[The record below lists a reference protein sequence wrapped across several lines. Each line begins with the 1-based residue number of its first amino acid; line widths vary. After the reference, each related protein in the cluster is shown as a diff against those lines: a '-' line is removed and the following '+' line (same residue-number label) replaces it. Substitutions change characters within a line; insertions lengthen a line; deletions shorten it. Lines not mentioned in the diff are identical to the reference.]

1 MLVEFCNPD
10 RRNRWENAAG
20 LGVYPQP
27 GGRFEIRGSD
37 GGRQLRLRPRA
48 WGFLPAPALPFAPG
62 DKNLEVR
69 LYRGGYLRAVVLH
82 DQVVSGAEI
91 DVRLR
96 AVAIDRAIDDALS
109 WRFVGRVDKRGS
121 GNLMLRKA
129 YWWSGLPPG
138 EFRLELRLLG
148 ASQPFMVREHLRP
161 QFGSDRVEDLPFE
174 VLNLRGQ
181 IHRVTVRA
189 VDSRQRPLAGLA
201 IPLDQ
206 TTLVG
211 VEGVKMAGKGA
222 VLYSTNALQNVLVV
236 VRGYRPEKVFGI
248 SGEHVVRLQP
258 GIPITVNLP
267 SISLPA
273 GLGLAVQIRRR
284 DYRPAETYRVGL
296 RHPVVERAGARY
308 LADLVGER
316 SITLR
321 YRGRRQWKTTLMEHG
336 QFVLDLH
343 LVRKGK
349 PPVRLPGYGP
359 RVLMVRDTSVE
370 HEFGIKV
377 NGKRLREAIEQ
388 MGLQPP
394 PPRGAGKQRK
404 ARGAGGKAQR
414 AGNGSGP
421 KK

>member
-1 MLVEFCNPD
+1 
-10 RRNRWENAAG
+10 
-20 LGVYPQP
+20 
-27 GGRFEIRGSD
+27 
-37 GGRQLRLRPRA
+37 
-48 WGFLPAPALPFAPG
+48 
-62 DKNLEVR
+62 
-69 LYRGGYLRAVVLH
+69 
-82 DQVVSGAEI
+82 VVSGAEI

-189 VDSRQRPLAGLA
+189 VDSRQRPLAGL
-201 IPLDQ
+201 
-206 TTLVG
+206 
-211 VEGVKMAGKGA
+211 
-222 VLYSTNALQNVLVV
+222 V